1 MKKIAFFVCTALILT
16 LCTASCTSQAKLSS
30 ESEESYRSS
39 ILSLES
45 QLERLKEEQYISES
59 EKQQKISELQD
70 KLNALRSESADTTGS
85 QASIEITQV
94 QVGYLYTVENGEATV
109 TGYRGDDRQLVIP
122 ASIDGYK
129 VTAIGA
135 NAFEDSA
142 LTSVII
148 SDGIVSVGWFAFN
161 GCNRLTSVT
170 VPNSVTEIGY
180 YAFGHTGSSVTV
192 YCHSGSFAQSYAQSF
207 GLSYTVI

>member
-16 LCTASCTSQAKLSS
+16 LCAASCTSRSKLSS

-39 ILSLES
+39 ILALES
-45 QLERLKEEQYISES
+45 QLEQLKKEKYISES

-70 KLNALRSESADTTGS
+70 KLNALRSESADTTGAQVS
-85 QASIEITQV
+85 VEGTQA

-142 LTSVII
+142 ITSVII

-192 YCHSGSFAQSYAQSF
+192 YCHSGSFAQAYAQSF

>member
-109 TGYRGDDRQLVIP
+109 TGYRGNDRQLVIP